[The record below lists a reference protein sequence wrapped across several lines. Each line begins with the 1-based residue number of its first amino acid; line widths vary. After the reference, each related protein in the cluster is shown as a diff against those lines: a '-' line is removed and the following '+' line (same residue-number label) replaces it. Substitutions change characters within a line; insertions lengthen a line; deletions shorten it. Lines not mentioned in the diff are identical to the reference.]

1 MLGFLLLH
9 LPPILHNMTHYEN
22 SVCCCCA
29 RFLADAK
36 PLMDAL
42 ETSFEK
48 LAEAS
53 HALELQQQP
62 FEQPL

>member
-1 MLGFLLLH
+1 
-9 LPPILHNMTHYEN
+9 
-22 SVCCCCA
+22 
-29 RFLADAK
+29 LADAK